1 MSAEQ
6 IIFFEKNKVDLE
18 KVSVLFSVTDAIAVN
33 DGAAYLNNMR
43 DRKNYTAW
51 MTTEST
57 DAANTV
63 IDIDLGDTVALD
75 TIILVGHNL
84 KSYTLQYLSG
94 FSYIDFST
102 PINPTNDTKNT
113 SHYDFSQIN
122 TNNLRL
128 TILGTKVANVD
139 KQIRQFIATVKVGQL
154 EGWPKITKPTISTN
168 KQKTKMLSG
177 KMRVVES
184 LDSFACT
191 LSVDCWKIQA
201 DIDIISAV
209 YERREGVLIW
219 INAGSEDQF
228 SMDIRGYRPEDIYLV
243 RPLDDWQPEFYRGIY
258 SLGLKTSVD
267 LAEVIT

>member
-6 IIFFEKNKVDLE
+6 IIFFEKNKLDLE
-18 KVSVLFSVTDAIAVN
+18 KLSIEFSVTDGVAIN

-43 DRKNYTAW
+43 DRKNYTSW

-63 IDIDLGDTVALD
+63 IDVDLGDTVALD

-84 KSYTLQYLSG
+84 KSYTIQYLSG
-94 FSYIDFST
+94 FSYVNFST
-102 PINPTNDTKNT
+102 PINPTNDTKTT
-113 SHYDFSQIN
+113 SHYEFAQIN
-122 TNNLRL
+122 TTNLRL
-128 TILGTKVANVD
+128 TILGTKVANAD
-139 KQIRQFIATVKVGQL
+139 KQIRQFIATVKIGQL

-168 KQKTKMLSG
+168 KRKNKMLSG
-177 KMRVVES
+177 KVHVVES
-184 LDSFACT
+184 LESYACS
-191 LSVDCWKIQA
+191 LSVDSWKIQA

-209 YERREGVLIW
+209 YERREGVIMW

-243 RPLDDWQPEFYRGIY
+243 RPVDDWQPEFYKGVY
-258 SLGLKTSVD
+258 SLGLKVSVD